1 MTHDEMNRLAAETV
15 MGWRLDDGY
24 WVVGRSCTDEYALT
38 DYNIHDWNPCT
49 SIADAWL
56 LVEKMIENG
65 FITSVYSYKGTHE
78 VEIYLSDKSPDAVI
92 DLNGVSFVK
101 ANNTAP
107 LAITMACLQAKEVR

>member
-24 WVVGRSCTDEYALT
+24 WVVGQSCTDEYVLT

-56 LVEKMIENG
+56 LVEKMMKDG
-65 FITSVYSYKGTHE
+65 FEMMLCTSGEDKTKAQCNIFLNKVVKG
-78 VEIYLSDKSPDAVI
+78 DK
-92 DLNGVSFVK
+92 K
-101 ANNTAP
+101 ADTAP
-107 LAITMACLQAKEVR
+107 LVITMACLQAKGVK